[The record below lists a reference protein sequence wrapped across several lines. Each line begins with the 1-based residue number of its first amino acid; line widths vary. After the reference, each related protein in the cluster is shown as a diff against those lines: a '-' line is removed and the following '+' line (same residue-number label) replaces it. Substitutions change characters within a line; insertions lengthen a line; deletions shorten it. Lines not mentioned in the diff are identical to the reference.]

1 MRMNEPGYTV
11 VELDMLALVSR
22 TQVMEGNVYFF
33 VKTQNP
39 RPSFHLDM
47 TDDER
52 AIMQRHVIYWSEKAT
67 QGIAIVFGPV
77 MDPSGVYGIG
87 VYQVAHEAEMP
98 VLQQA
103 EPAHGLV
110 TCDRCTMSRALL
122 GR

>member
-39 RPSFHLDM
+39 RPSFRLDM

-52 AIMQRHVIYWSEKAT
+52 AIMQRHVIYWSEKGT
-67 QGIAIVFGPV
+67 QDIGIVLGTV
-77 MDPSGVYGIG
+77 MDPHGEYGSGRYRDG
-87 VYQVAHEAEMP
+87 VEAEMR
-98 VLQQA
+98 A
-103 EPAHGLV
+103 RRHADPA
-110 TCDRCTMSRALL
+110 
-122 GR
+122 